1 MSQVYDR
8 VALIGLG
15 LIASSIFWASKR
27 NDVSSYFTGFSRSK
41 ETRDI
46 AKKIGLCDKVFDT
59 LEEAVKDADLVILCV
74 PVGAM
79 EQVMLEIA
87 PFLKTGSTVSDV
99 GSVKR
104 TVIDAVEPHLPTDV
118 KFVPA
123 HPLAGTEHSG
133 PESGFASL
141 FDNRWCLLT
150 DHGSADKEAQNKLTI
165 FWKSLGANVEFMDA
179 DHHDLVLAVTSH
191 APHLIAYT
199 MVGVADDL
207 GKVTDSEVIKYSAAG
222 FRDFT
227 RIAASDPTMW
237 RDVFLSNKEATLEI
251 LGRFTEELFDLQRA
265 IRTGNGDKL
274 LNYFSHTRSVR
285 RGIIEAGQDT
295 DVPNFGRDIEQDMD

>member
-1 MSQVYDR
+1 MSKVYDR

-27 NDVSSYFTGFSRSK
+27 NDVSSYITGFARSK
-41 ETRDI
+41 ETRDT
-46 AKKIGLCDKVFDT
+46 AKKIGLCDEVFDT
-59 LEEAVKDADLVILCV
+59 VEEAVKDADLVILCV

-87 PFLKTGSTVSDV
+87 PFLKTGATISDV

-104 TVIDAVEPHLPTDV
+104 AVIDAVEPHLPTHV
-118 KFVPA
+118 NFVPA

-150 DHGSADKEAQNKLTI
+150 DHGSADKQTQNKVMS

-295 DVPNFGRDIEQDMD
+295 DVPNFGRNIEPDVD

>member
-8 VALIGLG
+8 IALIGLG

-27 NDVSSYFTGFSRSK
+27 NDVSGHVTGFARSK

-46 AKKIGLCDKVFDT
+46 AKKIGLCDEVFDT
-59 LEEAVKDADLVILCV
+59 VEEAVKDADLVILCV

-87 PFLKTGSTVSDV
+87 PFLKTGSTISDV

-104 TVIDAVEPHLPTDV
+104 AVIDAVEPHLPTGV

-199 MVGVADDL
+199 MVGVAEDL

-295 DVPNFGRDIEQDMD
+295 DVPNFGRDIEQDVD

>member
-41 ETRDI
+41 ETRDT

-59 LEEAVKDADLVILCV
+59 VEEAVKDADLVILCV

-87 PFLKTGSTVSDV
+87 PFLKKGSTVSDV

-104 TVIDAVEPHLPTDV
+104 AVIDAVEPHLPTDV

-179 DHHDLVLAVTSH
+179 DIMT
-191 APHLIAYT
+191 
-199 MVGVADDL
+199 
-207 GKVTDSEVIKYSAAG
+207 
-222 FRDFT
+222 
-227 RIAASDPTMW
+227 
-237 RDVFLSNKEATLEI
+237 
-251 LGRFTEELFDLQRA
+251 
-265 IRTGNGDKL
+265 
-274 LNYFSHTRSVR
+274 
-285 RGIIEAGQDT
+285 
-295 DVPNFGRDIEQDMD
+295 

>member
-27 NDVSSYFTGFSRSK
+27 NDVSGYVTGFARSK

-46 AKKIGLCDKVFDT
+46 AKKIGLCDEVFDT
-59 LEEAVKDADLVILCV
+59 VEEAVKNADLVILCV

-79 EQVMLEIA
+79 GQVMLEIA
-87 PFLKTGSTVSDV
+87 PFLKKGSTVSDV

-104 TVIDAVEPHLPTDV
+104 AVIDAVEPHLPTDV
-118 KFVPA
+118 KFVPS

-150 DHGSADKEAQNKLTI
+150 DHESADKEAQNKLMT
-165 FWKSLGANVEFMDA
+165 
-179 DHHDLVLAVTSH
+179 
-191 APHLIAYT
+191 
-199 MVGVADDL
+199 
-207 GKVTDSEVIKYSAAG
+207 
-222 FRDFT
+222 
-227 RIAASDPTMW
+227 
-237 RDVFLSNKEATLEI
+237 
-251 LGRFTEELFDLQRA
+251 
-265 IRTGNGDKL
+265 
-274 LNYFSHTRSVR
+274 
-285 RGIIEAGQDT
+285 
-295 DVPNFGRDIEQDMD
+295 FGRV

>member
-8 VALIGLG
+8 IALIGLG

-27 NDVSSYFTGFSRSK
+27 NDVSGHVTGFARSK
-41 ETRDI
+41 ETRNI
-46 AKKIGLCDKVFDT
+46 AKKIGLCDEVFDT
-59 LEEAVKDADLVILCV
+59 VEEAVKDADLVILCV

-87 PFLKTGSTVSDV
+87 PFLKTGSTISDV

-104 TVIDAVEPHLPTDV
+104 AVINAVEPHLPTDV
-118 KFVPA
+118 KFIPA

-150 DHGSADKEAQNKLTI
+150 DHISADKEAQNKLTI

-295 DVPNFGRDIEQDMD
+295 DVPNFGRDIEQDVD